1 MTMSNESICGKNGV
15 FSGQNSINAFLNP
28 ARHPFVP
35 LVELPEELNPFISQ
49 GIRIF
54 AKLMYVLPL
63 LNLKSLQVLNMLW
76 EARRKGELGKNHTL
90 VENSSGNTGFS
101 LAIIGR
107 IFGIKKTIV
116 IVPYDIAPG
125 KLEMLRI
132 AGAEVRFCKGPPE
145 EMSGIDL
152 AREIGKENGF
162 LNLDQYGNNA
172 NPEAFEKWMAP
183 QIWEQ
188 TEGTMSIF
196 CAGLGTTGTIV
207 GMSNYLKKIL
217 AKVYIVGVNLPENNA
232 IPGVRT
238 LKKLEEVSF
247 PWNEKIYRRIEA
259 GTKES
264 FKKSLALCRAGLI
277 AGPSSGFA
285 LAGLLKFLN
294 EKQKL
299 SDLDSFRNR
308 GGNIVAV
315 FICPDT
321 PFPYLDKYSTILDP
335 SDF

>member
-1 MTMSNESICGKNGV
+1 MTMSNESVLGKNGV
-15 FSGQNSINAFLNP
+15 FSGPKAINVFLNP

-35 LVELPEELNPFISQ
+35 LVELPEELNPFLNN
-49 GIRIF
+49 GVRIF
-54 AKLMYVLPL
+54 AKLMYMLPL
-63 LNLKSLQVLNMLW
+63 LNIKSLQVLSMLW
-76 EARRKGELGKNHTL
+76 EARRKGELSKTHTL

-101 LAIIGR
+101 LAIIGK
-107 IFGIKKTIV
+107 ILGIKNTTV

-132 AGAEVRFCKGPPE
+132 AGAKVIFCKGQPE

-152 AREIGKENGF
+152 AKKMGEEDGF
-162 LNLDQYGNNA
+162 LNLNQYQNNA
-172 NPEAFEKWMAP
+172 NPDAFEKWIAP

-207 GMSNYLKKIL
+207 GMSEYLRKIV
-217 AKVYIVGVNLPENNA
+217 AKVYIIGVNLPENNA

-238 LKKLEEVSF
+238 LKKLEEISF
-247 PWNEKIYRRIEA
+247 PWDKKIYRRIEA

-264 FKKSLALCRAGLI
+264 FEKSLALCRAGLI

-294 EKQKL
+294 EKQNL
-299 SDLDSFRNR
+299 ADLDSFRNKD
-308 GGNIVAV
+308 GNIVAV